1 MKKKTNPN
9 GFVFFVIYR
18 KKTAGIRKSE
28 KAENSQKKKA
38 LYLRKYND
46 IMATS
51 MKNAGGFM
59 EKEVQTIGAKAQR
72 RRMILLLILF
82 FCCFFASFA
91 VGLYGVP
98 VSEVIRIFLSKVIEM
113 EPSWDS
119 AMEIVVINVRFPR
132 ILAAGMIGAALS
144 VSGSVYQGM
153 FQNPMVSPD
162 VLGTSAGAGFGAA
175 LGILMGAGYL
185 GITVMSFGFGLLS
198 VVLVY
203 LVSVRH
209 RSDMSMGLILAGI
222 MVGSL
227 ASAATSFLKLAAD
240 PTEQLPAITY
250 WLMGSLASIQKQ
262 DLLFLIPV
270 ILMGML
276 PLFLLRWHLNTAT
289 LSDAEAIALGVNIRV
304 LRRWIVICATLMTA
318 VSVSVSGMIGW
329 VGLVIPHLARKY
341 AGNDFRVQL
350 PAAALMGGSFL
361 ILVDDLARI
370 LSTNEVPIGILTAF
384 VGAPFFLYLLTHG
397 GKNCD

>member
-1 MKKKTNPN
+1 
-9 GFVFFVIYR
+9 
-18 KKTAGIRKSE
+18 
-28 KAENSQKKKA
+28 
-38 LYLRKYND
+38 
-46 IMATS
+46 
-51 MKNAGGFM
+51 M
-59 EKEVQTIGAKAQR
+59 ERDVQIIGAKAIR
-72 RRMILLLILF
+72 WRLLLLFVIF
-82 FCCFFASFA
+82 FCCFFASFT

-98 VSEVIRIFLSKVIEM
+98 VSEVIRIFFSKLIEI
-113 EPSWDS
+113 EQSWDS

-132 ILAAGMIGAALS
+132 ILAAGMIGAALA

-153 FQNPMVSPD
+153 FHNPMVSPD

-175 LGILMGAGYL
+175 LGILTGAGYL
-185 GITVMSFGFGLLS
+185 GITAMSFGFGLLS

-203 LVSVRH
+203 LVSVRY
-209 RSDMSMGLILAGI
+209 RNDMSMGLILAGI

-227 ASAATSFLKLAAD
+227 ASAATSFLKLVAD

-262 DLLFLIPV
+262 ELVFLIPV
-270 ILMGML
+270 ILLGML
-276 PLFLLRWHLNTAT
+276 PLFLLRWHLNAAT

-304 LRRWIVICATLMTA
+304 LRMWIIVCATLMTA

-329 VGLVIPHLARKY
+329 VGLVIPHFARKFV
-341 AGNDFRVQL
+341 GNDFRHQL

-370 LSTNEVPIGILTAF
+370 LSTSEVPIGILTAF
-384 VGAPFFLYLLTHG
+384 VGAPFFLYLLTYG
-397 GKNCD
+397 GKKCD

>member
-1 MKKKTNPN
+1 MTRRSQTMGLKMIKWRLLLLLL
-9 GFVFFVIYR
+9 VFF
-18 KKTAGIRKSE
+18 G
-28 KAENSQKKKA
+28 
-38 LYLRKYND
+38 
-46 IMATS
+46 
-51 MKNAGGFM
+51 
-59 EKEVQTIGAKAQR
+59 
-72 RRMILLLILF
+72 
-82 FCCFFASFA
+82 CFLTSFA
-91 VGLYGVP
+91 VGLYSVP
-98 VSEVIRIFLSKVIEM
+98 VSEVIKIFLSKLIAIK
-113 EPSWDS
+113 PSWDIS
-119 AMEIVVINVRFPR
+119 MEIVVMNVRFPR
-132 ILAAGMIGAALS
+132 VLAAAMIGAALA

-185 GITVMSFGFGLLS
+185 GITGMSFGFGLLS
-198 VVLVY
+198 VILVY
-203 LVSVRH
+203 LISVRYQNN
-209 RSDMSMGLILAGI
+209 MSMGLILAGI

-227 ASAATSFLKLAAD
+227 ASAATSFLKLVAD

-270 ILMGML
+270 ILIGMI
-276 PLFLLRWHLNTAT
+276 PLFLLRWHLNVAT
-289 LSDAEAIALGVNIRV
+289 LSDEEAMSLGVNIRH
-304 LRRWIVICATLMTA
+304 LRMWIIICATLMTA

-329 VGLVIPHLARKY
+329 VGLVIPHFARKY
-341 AGNDFRVQL
+341 AGNDFRYQL

-361 ILVDDLARI
+361 ILVDDLART

-397 GKNCD
+397 GKKND

>member
-1 MKKKTNPN
+1 
-9 GFVFFVIYR
+9 
-18 KKTAGIRKSE
+18 
-28 KAENSQKKKA
+28 
-38 LYLRKYND
+38 
-46 IMATS
+46 
-51 MKNAGGFM
+51 M

-82 FCCFFASFA
+82 FCCFFASFT

-119 AMEIVVINVRFPR
+119 ATEIVVINVRFPR

-209 RSDMSMGLILAGI
+209 RNDMSMGLILAGI

-227 ASAATSFLKLAAD
+227 ASAATSFLKL
-240 PTEQLPAITY
+240 
-250 WLMGSLASIQKQ
+250 
-262 DLLFLIPV
+262 
-270 ILMGML
+270 
-276 PLFLLRWHLNTAT
+276 
-289 LSDAEAIALGVNIRV
+289 
-304 LRRWIVICATLMTA
+304 
-318 VSVSVSGMIGW
+318 VSS
-329 VGLVIPHLARKY
+329 P
-341 AGNDFRVQL
+341 
-350 PAAALMGGSFL
+350 
-361 ILVDDLARI
+361 
-370 LSTNEVPIGILTAF
+370 
-384 VGAPFFLYLLTHG
+384 
-397 GKNCD
+397 

>member
-1 MKKKTNPN
+1 MTRR
-9 GFVFFVIYR
+9 G
-18 KKTAGIRKSE
+18 
-28 KAENSQKKKA
+28 
-38 LYLRKYND
+38 
-46 IMATS
+46 
-51 MKNAGGFM
+51 
-59 EKEVQTIGAKAQR
+59 QTIGFK
-72 RRMILLLILF
+72 MIKWRLLFLLFIFCGCFLI
-82 FCCFFASFA
+82 SFA

-98 VSEVIRIFLSKVIEM
+98 VSEVIKIFLSKLIAI

-132 ILAAGMIGAALS
+132 ILAAGMIGAALA

-162 VLGTSAGAGFGAA
+162 VLGTSASAGFGAA

-185 GITVMSFGFGLLS
+185 GITGMSFGFGLLS
-198 VVLVY
+198 VILVY
-203 LVSVRH
+203 LVSVRYPNN
-209 RSDMSMGLILAGI
+209 MSMGLILAGI

-227 ASAATSFLKLAAD
+227 ASAATSFLKLVAD

-270 ILMGML
+270 ILIGMI
-276 PLFLLRWHLNTAT
+276 PLFLLRWHLNVAT
-289 LSDAEAIALGVNIRV
+289 LSDEEAIALGVHIRH
-304 LRRWIVICATLMTA
+304 LRIWIILCATLMTA

-329 VGLVIPHLARKY
+329 VGLVIPHFARKY
-341 AGNDFRVQL
+341 AGNDFRYQL

-361 ILVDDLARI
+361 ILVDDLART
-370 LSTNEVPIGILTAF
+370 LSTSEVPIGILTAF
-384 VGAPFFLYLLTHG
+384 VGAPFFLYLLTQG
-397 GKNCD
+397 GKKND

>member
-1 MKKKTNPN
+1 
-9 GFVFFVIYR
+9 
-18 KKTAGIRKSE
+18 
-28 KAENSQKKKA
+28 
-38 LYLRKYND
+38 
-46 IMATS
+46 MARS
-51 MKNAGGFM
+51 
-59 EKEVQTIGAKAQR
+59 VQTMGFK
-72 RRMILLLILF
+72 MIKWRLLFLLLIF
-82 FCCFFASFA
+82 FGCFLISFA

-98 VSEVIRIFLSKVIEM
+98 VSEVIKIFLSKFIAI
-113 EPSWDS
+113 EPSWDIS
-119 AMEIVVINVRFPR
+119 MEIVVMNVRFPR
-132 ILAAGMIGAALS
+132 VLAAAMIGAALA

-185 GITVMSFGFGLLS
+185 GITGISFGFGLLS
-198 VVLVY
+198 VILVY
-203 LVSVRH
+203 LISVRYQNN
-209 RSDMSMGLILAGI
+209 MSMGLILAGI

-227 ASAATSFLKLAAD
+227 ASAATSFLKLVAD

-270 ILMGML
+270 ILIGMI
-276 PLFLLRWHLNTAT
+276 PLFLLRWHLNVAT
-289 LSDAEAIALGVNIRV
+289 LSDEEAISLGVNIRH
-304 LRRWIVICATLMTA
+304 LRMWIILCATLMTA

-329 VGLVIPHLARKY
+329 VGLVIPHFARKY
-341 AGNDFRVQL
+341 AGNDFRYQL

-361 ILVDDLARI
+361 ILVDDLART

-397 GKNCD
+397 GKKND